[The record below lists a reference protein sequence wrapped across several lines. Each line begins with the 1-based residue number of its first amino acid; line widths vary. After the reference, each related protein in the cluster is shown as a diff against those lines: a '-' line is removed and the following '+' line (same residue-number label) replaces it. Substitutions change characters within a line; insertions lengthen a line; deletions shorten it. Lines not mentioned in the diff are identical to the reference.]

1 MRELNQP
8 SLTASRGAS
17 MVPMM
22 NNSSS
27 EQELTLAETWRGIY
41 KHKFIVLGV
50 TVAVFAMVLLYTMF
64 SPRVYESVARV
75 QVDPNRSSTLG
86 LDDMISAKLGAT
98 NSGEQI
104 LATEVRIIRSDTVAG
119 YVIEALGLAKN
130 PTFAGAKGA
139 AEATGSDPMKMSPAM
154 RERLINRFRGSLK
167 VQVLPGTQIIEIR
180 FQSTDPKLA
189 TDVVNTLVEKYMERT
204 LQTRYEGVVQVSNW
218 LSRQMEE
225 LQNRANESQQKLVEF
240 QKSNDILGT
249 DENDNI
255 VIDRLKQLNQEA
267 TDAEADRIVK
277 EAKYRLA
284 ATGNPELVASVAPST
299 ALPILR
305 QQEADLKAQLA
316 QVSSKYGSGYPK
328 VAELHAQMTKLEA
341 EIDAEVRNVGKRL
354 EEEYRSSEK
363 TEASLRARF
372 EEQKERAYKLNEHA
386 VQYAVLK
393 HDVDNGR
400 ELYDTLQLKLK
411 MAGVTAGLSSGYISI
426 VDRGQVPDRPILPKV
441 PLNLAMGLM
450 GGLIAGLI
458 VAFWVESLDDTL
470 SSTEELETV
479 ISLPVLAAVPMHRLP
494 NGKGE
499 AEENKAAPVAPLLAT
514 HPQSQSAE
522 AIRGLRTA
530 LLLSSP
536 DRPMKMIAVVSS
548 LPAEGKTTIS
558 VNLGVAFAQ
567 RGESVLMIDADLR
580 RSTMHDRFGLPYSP
594 FGTSTV
600 VTQGMDERA
609 ILTPLESMPNL
620 KLMPAGPHPPNP
632 AELLCSKRM
641 VELLEQMTQKY
652 DRVIIDTPPILS
664 VADSLALAH
673 LADGVVLVVRAGEAR
688 KRAVIRVRDLLFRSN
703 SNLVGAVFNCVNLQ
717 LEHYYYTRGA
727 RYKLADKYYGSNEN

>member
-1 MRELNQP
+1 
-8 SLTASRGAS
+8 
-17 MVPMM
+17 MM

-27 EQELTLAETWRGIY
+27 EQELTLNEIWRGIY
-41 KHKFIVLGV
+41 KHKLIVLCV
-50 TVAVFAMVLLYTMF
+50 TVAVFAIVLLFTML

-86 LDDMISAKLGAT
+86 LDDMISARLGAT

-130 PTFAGAKGA
+130 PTFAGIKGA
-139 AEATGSDPMKMSPAM
+139 SEATGADPMKMSPAV
-154 RERLINRFRGSLK
+154 RERLINRFHKSLK
-167 VQVLPGTQIIEIR
+167 VQALPDTQIIEIR

-240 QKSNDILGT
+240 QKNNDILGT

-316 QVSSKYGSGYPK
+316 QASSKYGDGYPK

-354 EEEYRSSEK
+354 EEEYRSSAR
-363 TEASLRARF
+363 TEDSLRARF
-372 EEQKERAYKLNEHA
+372 EEQKDKAYKLNEHA

-411 MAGVTAGLSSGYISI
+411 MAGVTAGLSSGYISV
-426 VDRGQVPDRPILPKV
+426 VDRGQVPAHPILPKV

-450 GGLIAGLI
+450 GGVIAGLI
-458 VAFWVESLDDTL
+458 VAFWVESMDDTL

-479 ISLPVLAAVPMHRLP
+479 VSLPVLAAVPMHRLP

-499 AEENKAAPVAPLLAT
+499 AEENQAAPVAPLLAT
-514 HPQSQSAE
+514 HPQSQAAE

-641 VELLEQMTQKY
+641 VELLETMKQKY

-688 KRAVIRVRDLLFRSN
+688 KRAVIRARDLLFRSN